1 MIQFAVCVKKR
12 SLWCW
17 FCGCCIVMC
26 IRLLTQAY
34 TLATISSHACENG
47 SQSRLCLVHGS
58 PVRRRRHA
66 TSVVQNSTRQNVNA
80 SIQQD
85 VAIQDVVSTSS
96 SSSSRSRCAFNFFGL
111 PRAFKHMVLPSL
123 IAKVIIPN
131 AQYDCDYFVHFYN
144 VTYEPPSRSGK
155 GGIIVPDDVYLLRQ
169 AVHDEALR
177 IGRPLPHVGFT
188 LESVDAFEKNQSDI
202 LRQIRKKYPKGRNPF
217 FGPQKSFTV
226 VTYVN
231 VIKMWYSIAA
241 AWESME
247 KHASSNGIKYERI
260 AMMRSDVVYLTPI
273 DIFRSAPSNSSS
285 ENRFDEFNNQ
295 SVIPGFA
302 RFPVNDRMFY
312 GPYEAAEIWAT
323 GRFSRLEDFVYRN
336 HRPLNSEQ
344 FLAAMIMPAIRER
357 AISVGVDP
365 GICFLRARADGS
377 VWNDCHQGSSQ
388 IKLERLLN
396 ISCRGAPNF
405 TTGVPILR
413 CSMKAA
419 GILT

>member
-1 MIQFAVCVKKR
+1 
-12 SLWCW
+12 
-17 FCGCCIVMC
+17 
-26 IRLLTQAY
+26 
-34 TLATISSHACENG
+34 
-47 SQSRLCLVHGS
+47 
-58 PVRRRRHA
+58 
-66 TSVVQNSTRQNVNA
+66 
-80 SIQQD
+80 
-85 VAIQDVVSTSS
+85 
-96 SSSSRSRCAFNFFGL
+96 
-111 PRAFKHMVLPSL
+111 MVLPSL
-123 IAKVIIPN
+123 IANVIIPN

-144 VTYEPPSRSGK
+144 VTYEPPSRSGN

-169 AVHDEALR
+169 AVHDEARR
-177 IGRPLPHVGFT
+177 IGRPLPHVGFA

-202 LRQIRKKYPKGRNPF
+202 LREIRRNGTDEKNPF
-217 FGPQKSFTV
+217 HGKEKSFTV
-226 VTYVN
+226 ETYVN
-231 VIKMWYSIAA
+231 IIKMWYSIAA
-241 AWESME
+241 AWDSM
-247 KHASSNGIKYERI
+247 KTYSSSRDIKYERV

-273 DIFRSAPSNSSS
+273 DVFWSAPSNSSL

-323 GRFSRLEDFVYRN
+323 GRFSRLEDFVYRD
-336 HRPLNSEQ
+336 HRALNSEQ

-377 VWNDCHQGSSQ
+377 VWNDCHRGSSQ
-388 IKLERLLN
+388 KTLERLLN

-413 CSMKAA
+413 CVMKAA